1 MFDTSRL
8 VPEARLIV
16 EAAAASFLRHT
27 QPWFVGLVVHGSAL
41 KGGFIPGCS
50 DIDFQ
55 VFLDEQAFGGSQELP
70 FTTCLEIQRDLARI
84 DPTPFRY
91 IQGKVF
97 SSLLPTSYTGPI
109 PGAYHLLAGKLPVA
123 EATKAQLWES
133 ARTRIATLNPPP
145 SYLAGGLLEHG
156 KGRLAWNV
164 RWLCT
169 YVWPTVYQVLVLQG
183 HDPFFVWSLPKLQ
196 AIALLP
202 PETAL
207 SQTLGAFY
215 QAVNTYYPREASAEE
230 GLAVI
235 LTGVTFLQAVKS
247 WWYEYGP

>member
-16 EAAAASFLRHT
+16 EATATSFLRHT
-27 QPWFVGLVVHGSAL
+27 QEWFIGLAVHGSAL

-55 VFLDEQAFGGSQELP
+55 LFLDEHAFGSSHELP
-70 FTTCLEIQRDLARI
+70 FATCLAIQRDLAQI
-84 DPTPFRY
+84 DPAPFRY
-91 IQGKVF
+91 VQGKVF
-97 SSLLPTSYTGPI
+97 SSLLPASYTGPI
-109 PGAYHLLAGKLPVA
+109 PGAYLLLAGKLPVA

-133 ARTRIATLNPPP
+133 ARARIATLSSPPP
-145 SYLAGGLLEHG
+145 YLTGGLLEHG
-156 KGRLAWNV
+156 KGRLAWNI
-164 RWLCT
+164 RWFCT
-169 YVWPTVYQVLVLQG
+169 HVWPTVYQVLVLQG
-183 HDPFFVWSLPKLQ
+183 YDPFFVWSLPKLE

-207 SQTLGAFY
+207 GQTLRTFY
-215 QAVNTYYPREASAEE
+215 QAVYTYYPCEESAEE

-235 LTGVTFLQAVKS
+235 LTGVTFLQTVKA
-247 WWYEYGP
+247 WWHEYGP